1 MKLSQLITYIKMRKI
16 YIYYKFSVI
25 ECLNMQIMHYL
36 IKYALI
42 CIYKKPPKSE
52 YWIKPGSK
60 LFFHC
65 VHILDEIFFF
75 KRSTFVI
82 L

>member
-1 MKLSQLITYIKMRKI
+1 
-16 YIYYKFSVI
+16 
-25 ECLNMQIMHYL
+25 MQITHYL

-42 CIYKKPPKSE
+42 CIHYSTHLLE

-65 VHILDEIFFF
+65 VHILDGEKLQRDLWI
-75 KRSTFVI
+75 STFII